1 MSLPTTFDPTP
12 RYLALFPPRVQ
23 VGALCVPCSRL
34 NAMEMCGILASQ
46 PVVQL
51 SQLFENFN
59 HSAQTFGVC
68 AEQLWPASLSYGPD
82 TATTGISDAVQQQIA
97 LGTRPSAA
105 AFADAP
111 NHKLLEYG
119 DIQGGTW
126 VLQNGSM
133 VFQPSDVVL
142 EMKTEIAAGHPVM
155 CGMRYESHELCVWG
169 YDSTGW
175 LGLDSRSASPIPF
188 HYSYAELT
196 PDMVVRSVS
205 FTGPT
210 SYPTIYPAY
219 GFGPVVPSPP
229 TGNTQMLID
238 NIKAAGNALVLNSV
252 TQAQIDAGKALWA
265 QLVADATAPIPVPTP
280 PPPAGTSAPG
290 TTITPGS
297 GTINDGSAV
306 WRINAAPRG
315 LVLRNENDLGANGFW
330 AAKMVW
336 TGVRNEAQNQDNG
349 SWSYWNGSR
358 WLGR

>member
-1 MSLPTTFDPTP
+1 
-12 RYLALFPPRVQ
+12 
-23 VGALCVPCSRL
+23 
-34 NAMEMCGILASQ
+34 
-46 PVVQL
+46 
-51 SQLFENFN
+51 
-59 HSAQTFGVC
+59 
-68 AEQLWPASLSYGPD
+68 
-82 TATTGISDAVQQQIA
+82 
-97 LGTRPSAA
+97 
-105 AFADAP
+105 
-111 NHKLLEYG
+111 
-119 DIQGGTW
+119 
-126 VLQNGSM
+126 
-133 VFQPSDVVL
+133 
-142 EMKTEIAAGHPVM
+142 
-155 CGMRYESHELCVWG
+155 
-169 YDSTGW
+169 
-175 LGLDSRSASPIPF
+175 
-188 HYSYAELT
+188 
-196 PDMVVRSVS
+196 
-205 FTGPT
+205 
-210 SYPTIYPAY
+210 
-219 GFGPVVPSPP
+219 
-229 TGNTQMLID
+229 MLIY